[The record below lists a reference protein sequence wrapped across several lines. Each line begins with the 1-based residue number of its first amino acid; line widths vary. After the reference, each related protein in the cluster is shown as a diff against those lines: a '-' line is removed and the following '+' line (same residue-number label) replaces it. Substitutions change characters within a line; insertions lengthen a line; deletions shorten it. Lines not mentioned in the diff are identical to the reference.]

1 MGILEKIKQKP
12 EKQKK
17 FISLTTAIIL
27 TLIIVVIW
35 LSYGRATNS
44 QAGVEKVDK
53 LSSISPWQMIKEEF
67 SKAFNGYD
75 EALNEIMATTSTSTE
90 EFINASSSTTT
101 ITSVPIEIINEAS
114 TTSTS
119 TENGLPE

>member
-1 MGILEKIKQKP
+1 MEILEKIRQRP

-27 TLIIVVIW
+27 TFIIVVVW

-44 QAGVEKVDK
+44 QADVEKVDK

-75 EALNEIMATTSTSTE
+75 EALNEIIATTSTSTE
-90 EFINASSSTTT
+90 DFISTSSTTT
-101 ITSVPIEIINEAS
+101 IPTVPIEVINEAS

-119 TENGLPE
+119 TIE